1 MTEKVDRVKYKKK
14 DKVRRSTKI
23 VTVIVVS
30 EEEKE
35 TKKLK
40 EKKII
45 KDKEKWRIEYN
56 QEDGILI
63 DVSLID
69 RYEIDKSEWRE
80 SEWEAQ
86 KIGDF
91 PYRNR

>member
-1 MTEKVDRVKYKKK
+1 M
-14 DKVRRSTKI
+14 
-23 VTVIVVS
+23 
-30 EEEKE
+30 
-35 TKKLK
+35 
-40 EKKII
+40 
-45 KDKEKWRIEYN
+45 KDKEKWRIEDN